1 MMDFNFDEDEEDF
14 LDDILKN
21 ARIEEEEE
29 LEKERIKN
37 LLREKATLFYNEIL
51 KDERLLTL
59 DQSIELENKKT
70 FLENMLNLF
79 VEFEEYEKCADIH
92 RWKNLIGEDNA
103 KHTRRKSKKL

>member
-1 MMDFNFDEDEEDF
+1 MDFNNFDDEDEEDF

-37 LLREKATLFYNEIL
+37 ILREKATLFYNEIL

-59 DQSIELENKKT
+59 DQSIELKNKK
-70 FLENMLNLF
+70 FF
-79 VEFEEYEKCADIH
+79 VEFEEYEKCADVH
-92 RWKNLIGEDNA
+92 RWKNLIDEDNV
-103 KHTRRKSKKL
+103 KHIRRKSKKL